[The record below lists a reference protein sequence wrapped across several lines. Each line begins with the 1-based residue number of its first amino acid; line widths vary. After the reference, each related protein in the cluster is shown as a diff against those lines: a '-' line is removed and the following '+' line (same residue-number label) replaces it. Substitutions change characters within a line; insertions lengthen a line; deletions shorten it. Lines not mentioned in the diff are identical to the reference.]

1 MGWGF
6 GDNTD
11 HAAVAKAQSAA
22 DKRRADE
29 AASALEW
36 ATAWDEAK
44 KAARKVTD
52 ERIAAARAADVPPPT
67 DAENLAAIRKLLEA
81 QARGGSNA

>member
-11 HAAVAKAQSAA
+11 HAAAARQQSAA
-22 DKRRADE
+22 DKKRAEE
-29 AASALEW
+29 AAFALEY
-36 ATAWDEAK
+36 ARAWDDAK

-52 ERIAAARAADVPPPT
+52 ERIAAARAANVPPPT

-81 QARGGSNA
+81 QARGSSNA